1 MEVKNH
7 ISKEFILSKISEEDI
22 FRRYTE
28 LEVIGKKFK
37 SPFNNERTPSCI
49 VYSNMFFNVKLYT
62 GTPKPDLAEAVQKED
77 SW

>member
-22 FRRYTE
+22 FGRYTE

-37 SPFNNERTPSCI
+37 SPFNNERTPDVVS
-49 VYSNMFFNVKLYT
+49 
-62 GTPKPDLAEAVQKED
+62 
-77 SW
+77 